1 MDTVRAL
8 QQVFIFK
15 DVPERVLEIVASA
28 AEEISV
34 SPGETL
40 FSPSDRPNALFVIR
54 SGTLRVTPEGERTPP
69 IMFGT
74 GETIG
79 EMSLLDG
86 GAAAATVT
94 AVERVDLYALRAGK
108 LATVLASHPEAGYEL
123 YRAIAS
129 SLARRLRRA
138 VGVIIAKERPGA

>member
-40 FSPSDRPNALFVIR
+40 FSPGDRPNALFIIR
-54 SGTLRVTPEGERTPP
+54 SGTLRVTPEGEQTRS

-79 EMSLLDG
+79 EMPLLDG
-86 GAAAATVT
+86 GTAAATVT
-94 AVERVDLYALRAGK
+94 ALERVDLFALRGGK